1 MKVKAYIWCHNSGE
15 KQLSYSINDT
25 AGMGTVG
32 WYKVK
37 DIEVEFEEPT
47 REETIPT
54 AVKAPEEEKMRILE
68 ESNEKIKHIDI
79 ALANLLSL
87 EN

>member
-1 MKVKAYIWCHNSGE
+1 MKAKAYIWCTNPGKKH
-15 KQLSYSINDT
+15 LSYSISDIDGMDT
-25 AGMGTVG
+25 MG

-37 DIEVEFEEPT
+37 EIEVEFEEPT
-47 REETIPT
+47 REETVPT
-54 AVKAPEEEKMRILE
+54 AVKALEEEKMRILK

-79 ALANLLSL
+79 ALAQLLAL

>member
-1 MKVKAYIWCHNSGE
+1 MKAKAYIWCSNPGK
-15 KQLSYSINDT
+15 KQLSYLINDT
-25 AGMGTVG
+25 DGMDIVG

-54 AVKAPEEEKMRILE
+54 AVKALEEEKMRILK

>member
-1 MKVKAYIWCHNSGE
+1 MKAKAYIWCNNPGE
-15 KQLSYSINDT
+15 NRLSYSINDT
-25 AGMGTVG
+25 DGMDTVG

-47 REETIPT
+47 LEETIPT
-54 AVKAPEEEKMRILE
+54 AVKALEEEKMRILK
-68 ESNEKIKHIDI
+68 ESNEEIKHIDI
-79 ALANLLSL
+79 ALAQLLAL

>member
-1 MKVKAYIWCHNSGE
+1 MKVKAYIWCHNPGKE
-15 KQLSYSINDT
+15 RLAYSINDT
-25 AGMGTVG
+25 AGMDKVG

-37 DIEVEFEEPT
+37 DLEVEFEEPT
-47 REETIPT
+47 REETIPV
-54 AVKAPEEEKMRILE
+54 AVKALEEEKVRILK

-79 ALANLLSL
+79 TLAKLLAL

>member
-1 MKVKAYIWCHNSGE
+1 MKAKAYIWCPNPGE

-25 AGMGTVG
+25 AGMDTVG

-47 REETIPT
+47 REETLPA
-54 AVKAPEEEKMRILE
+54 AVKALEDEKARILK
-68 ESNEKIKHIDI
+68 ESNEKIKQIDI
-79 ALANLLSL
+79 TLSRLLAL

>member
-1 MKVKAYIWCHNSGE
+1 MKAKAYIWCSNPGE
-15 KQLSYSINDT
+15 KQLSYVINDT
-25 AGMGTVG
+25 DGMDTMG

-37 DIEVEFEEPT
+37 DIEVEFEKPT

-54 AVKAPEEEKMRILE
+54 AVKALEEEKMRILS

-79 ALANLLSL
+79 VLAQLLAL

>member
-1 MKVKAYIWCHNSGE
+1 MKVKAYIWCNNPGE
-15 KQLSYSINDT
+15 KQLSYSINGTD
-25 AGMGTVG
+25 GMDTVG

-47 REETIPT
+47 REETIPA
-54 AVKAPEEEKMRILE
+54 AVKALEEEKMRILK

-79 ALANLLSL
+79 ALTKLLAL

>member
-1 MKVKAYIWCHNSGE
+1 MKAKAYIWCSNPGE
-15 KQLSYSINDT
+15 KQLSYSINDA
-25 AGMGTVG
+25 AGMDTVG

-37 DIEVEFEEPT
+37 EIEVEFEEPT

-54 AVKAPEEEKMRILE
+54 AVKALEEEKMRILK

-79 ALANLLSL
+79 TLAKLLAL
-87 EN
+87 ED

>member
-1 MKVKAYIWCHNSGE
+1 MKVKAYIWCSNPGE
-15 KQLSYSINDT
+15 KQLSYAINDT
-25 AGMGTVG
+25 AGMDTVG

-37 DIEVEFEEPT
+37 EIEVEFEELT
-47 REETIPT
+47 REETIPA
-54 AVKAPEEEKMRILE
+54 AVKALEEEKMRILK

-79 ALANLLSL
+79 ALAQLLAL

>member
-1 MKVKAYIWCHNSGE
+1 M
-15 KQLSYSINDT
+15 D
-25 AGMGTVG
+25 TVG

-37 DIEVEFEEPT
+37 EIEVEFEEPT

-54 AVKAPEEEKMRILE
+54 AVKALEEEKMRILK

-79 ALANLLSL
+79 TLAKLLALGD
-87 EN
+87 